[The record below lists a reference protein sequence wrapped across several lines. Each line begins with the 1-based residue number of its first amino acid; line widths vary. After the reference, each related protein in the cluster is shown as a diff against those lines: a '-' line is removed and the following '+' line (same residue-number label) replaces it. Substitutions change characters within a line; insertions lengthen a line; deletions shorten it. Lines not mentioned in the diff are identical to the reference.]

1 MKICDITQLY
11 SPISGGVKTYLN
23 NKRSFFHKKTDFE
36 HILIVP
42 WHEDKTVEEN
52 NLKTY
57 YIKSPKLPFSE
68 SYRFFINLRK
78 IYKILTDEKPDII
91 ETGDPY
97 IPGILAL
104 IAGKKINV
112 PVAGFYHSDI
122 PGAIKRTVLKFL
134 PSFCFYPFHFMIL
147 KYLKWLYSKMNI
159 MFVTNPDFKKYL
171 ENLGV
176 DNLKLNP
183 FEVDTE
189 SFYPVDSKYKIFRK
203 YGIPE
208 NARLLLYV
216 GRIAREKN
224 VLMLSSVFELIKE
237 FDIYIIIAGDGEQ
250 RRLIE
255 QISRDNP
262 KIKYIY
268 YIDNKEFLRE
278 LYSAADLFVHPGMS
292 ETFGLSLLEAQACGT
307 ECVAFEKSGLEYA
320 TLNRN
325 NLIKTF
331 GAEPLAEKINEIL
344 EKNIRE
350 VRSNEIAERVREKF
364 GRGCFYENLIMEYEN
379 LLKTGRNSDLFT
391 REKCEGGV
399 VR

>member
-97 IPGILAL
+97 IAGILAL
-104 IAGKKINV
+104 IAGKKISV

-134 PSFCFYPFHFMIL
+134 PSFCFYPFHFIIL

-159 MFVTNPDFKKYL
+159 TFVTNPDFKKYL

-203 YGIPE
+203 YNIPE

-224 VLMLSSVFELIKE
+224 VLMLSSVFELIKK

-250 RRLIE
+250 RRQIE

-379 LLKTGRNSDLFT
+379 LLKTGRNSYLLN

>member
-23 NKRSFFHKKTDFE
+23 HKRSFFHKKADFK
-36 HILIVP
+36 HILIIP
-42 WHEDKTVEEN
+42 WHENKTVEEN

-68 SYRFFINLRK
+68 SYRFFISLKK
-78 IYKILTDEKPDII
+78 IYKILNDENPDII

-104 IAGKKINV
+104 IAGRRNKV
-112 PVAGFYHSDI
+112 HVAGFYHSDI
-122 PGAIKRTVLKFL
+122 PGAIKRSVLKFL
-134 PSFCFYPFHFMIL
+134 PSFCFCPFHFMIL
-147 KYLKWLYSKMNI
+147 KYLKWFYSNMNI
-159 MFVTNPDFKKYL
+159 TLVTNPDFKNYL
-171 ENLGV
+171 EKLGV

-189 SFYPVDSKYKIFRK
+189 FFYPVSSKHKIYRK

-224 VLMLSSVFELIKE
+224 VSALSPVPELIKE
-237 FDIYIIIAGDGEQ
+237 LDIYIIVAGDGEQ

-255 QISRDNP
+255 QISRGNP

-268 YIDNKEFLRE
+268 YINDKELLRE

-307 ECVAFEKSGLEYA
+307 DCVAFEKSGLEYV
-320 TLNRN
+320 TLNKN
-325 NLIKTF
+325 NLVKTF
-331 GAEPLAEKINEIL
+331 GTEPLAAKISEVL
-344 EKNIRE
+344 VKNNRE
-350 VRSNEIAERVREKF
+350 DSSNNIAVRVREKF
-364 GRGCFYENLIMEYEN
+364 GKGSFYENLINEYEN
-379 LLKTGRNSDLFT
+379 LLKTGKNSDLPT
-391 REKCEGGV
+391 RQECEEGA
-399 VR
+399 R